1 MVKRIITTMDVKF
14 RRSKMTLN
22 EMERMFLAI
31 QEFWTAGVTIYGFV
45 KELIKRFRNWKKEG
59 YKIEVKENE

>member
-1 MVKRIITTMDVKF
+1 
-14 RRSKMTLN
+14 MTLN

-31 QEFWTAGVTIYGFV
+31 QEFWTAGVTIYGFI
-45 KELIKRFRNWKKEG
+45 KEIIKRFRNWKKEG